1 MTTSNV
7 NFGQGGRLYADATKR
22 ESDGLPWDHSIE
34 EDSVASL
41 PNKVVPK
48 AMNPAEPPPA
58 SSVRPGSLREI
69 TSTIFELA
77 GMSLVAVGF
86 FLISPALGL
95 IVAGLA
101 MVLIGF
107 ASDRGNE

>member
-1 MTTSNV
+1 MNEV
-7 NFGQGGRLYADATKR
+7 KKFGGGGRLYADATQR
-22 ESDGLPWDHSIE
+22 ESDGLPWNHSGDE
-34 EDSVASL
+34 GREVPL
-41 PNKVVPK
+41 PSKVVPK